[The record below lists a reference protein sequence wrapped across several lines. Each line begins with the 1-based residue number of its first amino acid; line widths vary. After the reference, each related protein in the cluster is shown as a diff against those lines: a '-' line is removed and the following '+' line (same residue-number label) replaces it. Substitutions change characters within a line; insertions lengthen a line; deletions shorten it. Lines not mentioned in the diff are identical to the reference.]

1 MCDLRRVW
9 LAAFVAILLVALSSA
24 CDDDIDGVEPRTN
37 LTGRWI
43 YRLDTLVGAGVSCE
57 MEDEFL
63 LDLVQRSVAGG
74 RIDATFRG
82 TSSRFRL
89 VCRKDRFRTLF
100 DPTRTT
106 VRDGVLDGAA
116 VSFDFE
122 APNFRHTGEVVAEGE
137 MAGELAFQ
145 FDFSGTQLDVG
156 TVNLVGRWIAVR
168 AGLD

>member
-1 MCDLRRVW
+1 MM
-9 LAAFVAILLVALSSA
+9 AAIFLALSSS

-43 YRLDTLVGAGVSCE
+43 YRLDSLVGAGVSCE
-57 MEDEFL
+57 MEDDFL

-89 VCRKDRFRTLF
+89 VCSKDRFRTLF
-100 DPTRTT
+100 DPARTT
-106 VRDGVLDGAA
+106 IRNGVLDGTE

-137 MAGELAFQ
+137 LAGELAFQ

-156 TVNLVGRWIAVR
+156 TVNLAGRWIAVR
-168 AGLD
+168 ADLD